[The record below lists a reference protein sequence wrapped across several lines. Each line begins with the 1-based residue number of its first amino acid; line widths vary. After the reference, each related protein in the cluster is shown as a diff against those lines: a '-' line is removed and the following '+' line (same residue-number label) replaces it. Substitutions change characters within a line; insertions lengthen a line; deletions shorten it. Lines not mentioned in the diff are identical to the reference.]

1 MGPGA
6 GRWRSLRA
14 RAGPWGPG
22 ACPVSIAIPA
32 PTFQGWGRREPP
44 QSPDRGLERPANPA
58 GRPAD
63 PAGPTRGG
71 LHRQNVS
78 CLLSATCPSLAD
90 GARLALVSC
99 GFGDEGEGRHRGFAR
114 RSGGGVFQADPAA
127 RLVRGAGAEGTARFS
142 LEATEQR
149 PAAPARPASRRDDTA
164 SARSDA
170 IRADRMDAAKTEN
183 AKIGAARTETAKS
196 DRAKSDK
203 AESGPSGALQES
215 RTQTTAARN
224 KPLAARTGRD
234 GAEAASTRGP
244 GAAKTANS
252 AAQRPERP
260 AADGAEPAQEAAAE
274 EVAAKEAGAAVVSED
289 ETRERDETDPA
300 SPEAAAP
307 TPPRP
312 APRSDASADECGGC
326 VRGRGRARRES
337 ARHGPAWRG
346 DGNRSRC
353 EGRHGGCPRLR
364 RRGHGRL
371 RGGPHRSGGA
381 DRLTHS
387 GSRRSRNRAHPARR
401 RRRRAG
407 PAGSP
412 GRGRHGGGAP
422 AGDAA
427 DPAGRRADDDRAAL
441 ALGHEPLRDPPRPG
455 RTRPHRRVAR
465 PRQGGRQG
473 AGASR
478 GGPSRDPGP
487 APARCGLPAAGAGAG
502 GLRRRRRGGR
512 GRDRPVPARRD
523 RIPERPGRRIRVP
536 RPLRRRARRAGW
548 AGRPPLPLDAI
559 PLRQLRAVG
568 NLDIRI

>member
-1 MGPGA
+1 M
-6 GRWRSLRA
+6 
-14 RAGPWGPG
+14 
-22 ACPVSIAIPA
+22 V
-32 PTFQGWGRREPP
+32 
-44 QSPDRGLERPANPA
+44 RGLLWSPAASATKERDGIVVSRADLAEAFFRQTLRPA
-58 GRPAD
+58 
-63 PAGPTRGG
+63 
-71 LHRQNVS
+71 S
-78 CLLSATCPSLAD
+78 S
-90 GARLALVSC
+90 
-99 GFGDEGEGRHRGFAR
+99 
-114 RSGGGVFQADPAA
+114 AA
-127 RLVRGAGAEGTARFS
+127 RGAEGTARFS

-307 TPPRP
+307 TPLLAPPPVPTP
-312 APRSDASADECGGC
+312 APTNAAGVSAGEGGLDANQPVTGLPGEATATGHVAKADTGDAPVSAAAGTAGFEAALTEA
-326 VRGRGRARRES
+326 VAPTAS
-337 ARHGPAWRG
+337 PIPA
-346 DGNRSRC
+346 
-353 EGRHGGCPRLR
+353 P
-364 RRGHGRL
+364 
-371 RGGPHRSGGA
+371 
-381 DRLTHS
+381 
-387 GSRRSRNRAHPARR
+387 
-401 RRRRAG
+401 AG
-407 PAGSP
+407 PATALTPPGGVGAAQGPQAAQAADATAAAPQPATPPIPLGAVPMTIGLRSLSGMNRFAIRLDPVELGRIDVSLDLDKAGGKARAHLVVDRPETLALLQRDAGSLQQALAQAGFDVGAEAGGGGIDLSLRGETGSQS
-412 GRGRHGGGAP
+412 GRDGESASRDRSDGGHGG
-422 AGDAA
+422 
-427 DPAGRRADDDRAAL
+427 
-441 ALGHEPLRDPPRPG
+441 
-455 RTRPHRRVAR
+455 
-465 PRQGGRQG
+465 QGGRD
-473 AGASR
+473 AR
-478 GGPSRDPGP
+478 PS
-487 APARCGLPAAGAGAG
+487 
-502 GLRRRRRGGR
+502 
-512 GRDRPVPARRD
+512 
-523 RIPERPGRRIRVP
+523 
-536 RPLRRRARRAGW
+536 
-548 AGRPPLPLDAI
+548 PLDAI